1 MPLSKSFAACTFAP
15 VTKDKA
21 GAPTTIHSSPIGTF
35 NTTSFYL
42 DSSGRSNFA
51 LPLQLTFSS
60 KEDLN
65 LFLEAKC
72 LHPPPNNIIEASE
85 EEREQKDDG
94 AAQTI
99 SSLGFELKS
108 FPIDD
113 SKVVVVEG
121 INIVSCS
128 VEGESIFF
136 NTDVTVRATSHNW
149 VSPVASPRSDRGT
162 NNDQTAFNIGANLE
176 ITPVLTVKK
185 LVKEKETLDLLDLM
199 ALELGA
205 IPDHMQKE
213 SSARVHET
221 RLNSAALQ
229 VTLTHAFTIAVNSI
243 PGPSLGNTLVSLT
256 IRHSNTHSEPVSLT
270 NIALHPGHSRQD
282 ASSPKNKNVPSGQHS
297 IGMQNGLG
305 NAYVDCYGCV
315 YSLCVSFLSTSQY
328 DKSRTMGI
336 RTKIRTIPSSHSQ
349 PSRCVL
355 DCYYGECR

>member
-21 GAPTTIHSSPIGTF
+21 GEPTTIHSSPIGTF
-35 NTTSFYL
+35 KTTSFYL

-60 KEDLN
+60 KENLD
-65 LFLEAKC
+65 LFLAAKC
-72 LHPPPNNIIEASE
+72 LHPPPKNSPIEANE
-85 EEREQKDDG
+85 EEQEQKDDD
-94 AAQTI
+94 AAQTV

-108 FPIDD
+108 YPIDD

-121 INIVSCS
+121 IHVVSCS
-128 VEGESIFF
+128 VEGESVFF
-136 NTDVTVRATSHNW
+136 NTDVTVRATSHNL
-149 VSPVASPRSDRGT
+149 VSPVSSPRSDKGT
-162 NNDQTAFNIGANLE
+162 NNDQTNFNIGANIE

-185 LVKEKETLDLLDLM
+185 LGKEKETLDLPDLM

-243 PGPSLGNTLVSLT
+243 PGSTLGNTLVSLT

-270 NIALHPGHSRQD
+270 NIAFHPGHSRQD
-282 ASSPKNKNVPSGQHS
+282 VSSQKNKKVPAGQYT
-297 IGMQNGLG
+297 IGM
-305 NAYVDCYGCV
+305 
-315 YSLCVSFLSTSQY
+315 
-328 DKSRTMGI
+328 
-336 RTKIRTIPSSHSQ
+336 
-349 PSRCVL
+349 
-355 DCYYGECR
+355 

>member
-15 VTKDKA
+15 VTKDKT
-21 GAPTTIHSSPIGTF
+21 GEPTTIHSSPIGTF
-35 NTTSFYL
+35 KTTSFYL
-42 DSSGRSNFA
+42 DSSGRSSFA

-60 KEDLN
+60 KEDLD
-65 LFLEAKC
+65 LFLASKC
-72 LHPPPNNIIEASE
+72 LQPPPNNLVKASE
-85 EEREQKDDG
+85 EEQEQKDDG

-108 FPIDD
+108 YPIDD

-128 VEGESIFF
+128 VEGESVFF

-149 VSPVASPRSDRGT
+149 VPPVASPRSDKGT
-162 NNDQTAFNIGANLE
+162 NDQTNFNIGANLE

-185 LVKEKETLDLLDLM
+185 LVKEKETLDLSDLM

-221 RLNSAALQ
+221 RLNSAALE
-229 VTLTHAFTIAVNSI
+229 VTLTHAFTIVVNSI
-243 PGPSLGNTLVSLT
+243 PGPTLGNTLVSLT

-270 NIALHPGHSRQD
+270 NIALHPGHSQQD
-282 ASSPKNKNVPSGQHS
+282 ESSQKNKNAPTGQYI

-305 NAYVDCYGCV
+305 NADVG
-315 YSLCVSFLSTSQY
+315 
-328 DKSRTMGI
+328 
-336 RTKIRTIPSSHSQ
+336 
-349 PSRCVL
+349 
-355 DCYYGECR
+355 

>member
-1 MPLSKSFAACTFAP
+1 MALSKSFAACTFAP

-21 GAPTTIHSSPIGTF
+21 GEPTTIHSSPIGTF
-35 NTTSFYL
+35 KTTSFYL

-60 KEDLN
+60 KEDLD
-65 LFLEAKC
+65 LFLAAKC
-72 LHPPPNNIIEASE
+72 LHPPPNNLVEADE
-85 EEREQKDDG
+85 EEQEQKDDDG

-108 FPIDD
+108 YSIDD
-113 SKVVVVEG
+113 TKVVVVEE
-121 INIVSCS
+121 INVVSCS
-128 VEGESIFF
+128 VEGESVFF

-149 VSPVASPRSDRGT
+149 VSPVSSPRSDKGT
-162 NNDQTAFNIGANLE
+162 NDQANFNTGANLTL
-176 ITPVLTVKK
+176 TPVLTVKK
-185 LVKEKETLDLLDLM
+185 LVKEKETLDLPDLM

-221 RLNSAALQ
+221 RLNSVALH

-243 PGPSLGNTLVSLT
+243 PGPTLGNTLVSLT

-282 ASSPKNKNVPSGQHS
+282 ASSQRNKNVPAGQYA
-297 IGMQNGLG
+297 IGM
-305 NAYVDCYGCV
+305 
-315 YSLCVSFLSTSQY
+315 
-328 DKSRTMGI
+328 
-336 RTKIRTIPSSHSQ
+336 
-349 PSRCVL
+349 
-355 DCYYGECR
+355 